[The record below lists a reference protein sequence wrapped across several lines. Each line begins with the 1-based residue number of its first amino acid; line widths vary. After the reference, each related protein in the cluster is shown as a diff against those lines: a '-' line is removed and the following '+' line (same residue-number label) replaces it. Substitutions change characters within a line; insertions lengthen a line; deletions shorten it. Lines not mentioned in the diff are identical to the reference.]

1 MMRIRMRRGI
11 INEVRITGH
20 AGYAKKGSDIV
31 CAAVSALIDALA
43 AVTDGSVRDDGETY
57 VCAFVGFGE
66 AFDMARIGFA
76 RIAAAYPKH
85 VGVEVL

>member
-1 MMRIRMRRGI
+1 M
-11 INEVRITGH
+11 RITGH

-85 VGVEVL
+85 VRVEVL